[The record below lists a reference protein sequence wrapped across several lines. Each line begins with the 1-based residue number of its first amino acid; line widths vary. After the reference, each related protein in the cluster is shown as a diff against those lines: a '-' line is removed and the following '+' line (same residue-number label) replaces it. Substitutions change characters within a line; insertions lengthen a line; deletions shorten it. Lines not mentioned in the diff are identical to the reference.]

1 MNQKKLFP
9 VIHPLNCAQTFNQ
22 AENCKNAGVD
32 GVFLINQGHTK
43 PGHVY
48 SNFMKLIEDT
58 ARIKQLFDLWVGV
71 NILDKSSF
79 FVVPLLTYYGVDGYW
94 TDTDETWPVQ
104 MLSSCSRD
112 ISFIISYY
120 PSFDFKYQEQ
130 QTRTDLEESLKR
142 VRATN
147 IYCRSNTIITTSGPA
162 TGEPPD
168 IEKIKWFRDI
178 IGPDCTLAIASGIDS
193 ENIESFLPYADHF
206 LVSSSLEDKY
216 GYFNEEKLKTM
227 VQIIK
232 NYNEENQ

>member
-9 VIHPLNCAQTFNQ
+9 VIHPLNWAQLLNQ
-22 AENCKNAGVD
+22 ADLCKGVEVD

-48 SNFMKLIEDT
+48 SNFIKLIEDT
-58 ARIKQLFDLWVGV
+58 ARIKQLFDLWVGI
-71 NILDKSSF
+71 NILDKSPF
-79 FVVPLLTYYGVDGYW
+79 FVVPLLTYYGIDGYW
-94 TDTDETWPVQ
+94 TDTYNSWEVKNLAGCCPIESTF
-104 MLSSCSRD
+104 
-112 ISFIISYY
+112 ISNYY

-130 QTRTDLEESLKR
+130 QAKEETRDEIISALANR
-142 VRATN
+142 IWNCQMV
-147 IYCRSNTIITTSGPA
+147 ITTSGPA

-178 IGPDCTLAIASGIDS
+178 IGPDCTLAIASGINS

-216 GYFNEEKLKTM
+216 GYFNEQKLKNM

-232 NYNEENQ
+232 NYNGENQ